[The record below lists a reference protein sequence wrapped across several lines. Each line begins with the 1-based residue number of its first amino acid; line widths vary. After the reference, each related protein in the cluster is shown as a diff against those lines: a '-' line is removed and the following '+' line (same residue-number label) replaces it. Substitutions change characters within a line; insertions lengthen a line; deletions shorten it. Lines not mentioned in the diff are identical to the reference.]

1 MELEPKLAT
10 VVGWTEFADITSI
23 CWVYVVQLVAN
34 FVCCEQALWL
44 KKVKFSHTR
53 YRALGPEL
61 IPMYRQSA
69 RR

>member
-44 KKVKFSHTR
+44 KR
-53 YRALGPEL
+53 
-61 IPMYRQSA
+61 
-69 RR
+69 